1 MTRGHDSG
9 RHRRG
14 GSPLGWTPRASRR
27 ERSAHAVAEAETEV
41 IPVVDEFP
49 DSPAAGLAK
58 FNLGSIP
65 ASVSPP
71 RSWRRAAWFSVAASA
86 LVLIGLVFAAA
97 TLVTA
102 PRKPDIVDALP
113 GMPTAPNLVV
123 APTEE
128 PVREP
133 LPSGGAATTTTPTPA
148 PVPTTTTP
156 PEPGRPE
163 RPEPVP
169 PPPGEAGPPA
179 PPRPPAPSAA
189 PQKPPRTTIST
200 PMLVPPP
207 ATDATLMGDRTEEY
221 YAQVAANPD
230 AAHELT
236 TGPLRREGPESI
248 ERRYAGVEEVEVT
261 AMTIDPG
268 RGTTRSQL
276 RVVREDGSVSTVER
290 ELTFTYGDNPMISG
304 DTAAS

>member
-14 GSPLGWTPRASRR
+14 GSRLGWTPRAGRR
-27 ERSAHAVAEAETEV
+27 ERSAHAVAEAETDV

-86 LVLIGLVFAAA
+86 LVLVGLVFASAM
-97 TLVTA
+97 LVTA

-113 GMPTAPNLVV
+113 GMPTAPDLAVT
-123 APTEE
+123 PTEE
-128 PVREP
+128 QVREP
-133 LPSGGAATTTTPTPA
+133 LPPEVTATTTTPAPA
-148 PVPTTTTP
+148 PTTTP
-156 PEPGRPE
+156 PPEQGQPE
-163 RPEPVP
+163 RPEPDPVP
-169 PPPGEAGPPA
+169 PGGVDTPA
-179 PPRPPAPSAA
+179 QPRPPAPSSA

-207 ATDATLMGDRTEEY
+207 STDATLMGDRTEEY
-221 YAQVAANPD
+221 YAQVAADPD
-230 AAHELT
+230 AAYELT

-268 RGTTRSQL
+268 RGTTRSRL

-304 DTAAS
+304 DSAAS